1 MEHDDELVIA
11 HTQQLSTMKEQIT
24 GIQRR
29 MGAVEDCINRLEEQ
43 MSHNG
48 WMLAAILGGVV
59 VELALQLLKH

>member
-1 MEHDDELVIA
+1 MEHDDELVIN

-24 GIQRR
+24 GLQMR

-59 VELALQLLKH
+59 VELAIQLLKH

>member
-24 GIQRR
+24 GLQRR
-29 MGAVEDCINRLEEQ
+29 MGTVEDCINRLEEQ

-59 VELALQLLKH
+59 VELALQLLKY

>member
-1 MEHDDELVIA
+1 MEHDDELVIN
-11 HTQQLSTMKEQIT
+11 HTQQLSTMKEQIN
-24 GIQRR
+24 GLQMR